1 MGDPERY
8 RDQKE
13 VQTWEENDPI
23 GIFRKYLLKEG
34 GFDEK
39 TLDKEEA
46 AVEDELQ
53 EAVEFAESSPDP
65 APESLFEDI
74 YVEEAV

>member
-1 MGDPERY
+1 
-8 RDQKE
+8 
-13 VQTWEENDPI
+13 
-23 GIFRKYLLKEG
+23 LKEG